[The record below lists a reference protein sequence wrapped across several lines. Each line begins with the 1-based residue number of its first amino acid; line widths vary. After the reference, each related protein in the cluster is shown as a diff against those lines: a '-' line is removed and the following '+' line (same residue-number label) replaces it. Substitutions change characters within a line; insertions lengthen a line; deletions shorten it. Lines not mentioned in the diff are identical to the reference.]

1 MFSESVILYIF
12 SWIQDDFLY
21 ISTKFSTDF
30 VDRQKSTL
38 YTNNLLM
45 QSIDTYFLMHCHVW
59 PTYAGDSVGA
69 NTYATESNLYPKAAS
84 RVWIS
89 FPARVESDC
98 P

>member
-59 PTYAGDSVGA
+59 PTYAGDYKVE
-69 NTYATESNLYPKAAS
+69 TLLTVVDQ
-84 RVWIS
+84 RS
-89 FPARVESDC
+89 FCSEK
-98 P
+98 